1 MQLKEINKQRYRR
14 HLNITIIACIGTLV
28 VGSLGIAQLL
38 IALFPSQTGSHFMW
52 NLIGV
57 IATSGILAATLL
69 KVKHHDFLTEVA
81 YVWDL
86 KMALNKVTR
95 ILHKLKKLAEHGD
108 ANAMLAL
115 HFSYSG
121 SRQLWQ
127 LDDNNITMDELG
139 KSQTELDELAK
150 KYQVKLDLRDYH
162 RDLLKGF

>member
-1 MQLKEINKQRYRR
+1 
-14 HLNITIIACIGTLV
+14 
-28 VGSLGIAQLL
+28 
-38 IALFPSQTGSHFMW
+38 
-52 NLIGV
+52 
-57 IATSGILAATLL
+57 
-69 KVKHHDFLTEVA
+69 
-81 YVWDL
+81 
-86 KMALNKVTR
+86 MALNKVTR